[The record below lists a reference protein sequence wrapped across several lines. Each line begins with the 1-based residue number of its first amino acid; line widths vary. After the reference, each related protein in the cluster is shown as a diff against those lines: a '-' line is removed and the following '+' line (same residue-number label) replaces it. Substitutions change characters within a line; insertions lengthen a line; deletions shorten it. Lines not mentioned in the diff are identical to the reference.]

1 MCGNV
6 IIRRRVDCDWVWQKY
21 KTAKMI
27 PRQYEPLTAR
37 AHFMEIPFGKF
48 AVSIVSLPFFS
59 FIFCVLWSVL
69 YFYDRSTATHCNVP
83 NYLPSI
89 SAAIGNY
96 QPQRFIWQCAI
107 LLQALPRFLV
117 AQQYLRHNSNRI
129 RRSRR
134 AFAYLAF
141 ILNIIENIS
150 LVGLSLWNSSDFY
163 GSQLNYHLTRKL
175 RFYFEELVN
184 LVLSLQKFIKF
195 VSSYLLQHR
204 NVICL
209 FRTFSIDIHG
219 R

>member
-1 MCGNV
+1 
-6 IIRRRVDCDWVWQKY
+6 
-21 KTAKMI
+21 MI
-27 PRQYEPLTAR
+27 PRHYEPINPSAR
-37 AHFMEIPFGKF
+37 PYFMEISFGKF
-48 AVSIVSLPFFS
+48 AVTIVSLPFFS

-141 ILNIIENIS
+141 LLNIIENMS

-163 GSQLNYHLTRKL
+163 GLCSRGFNKKKYSFLI
-175 RFYFEELVN
+175 F
-184 LVLSLQKFIKF
+184 SSF
-195 VSSYLLQHR
+195 VYR
-204 NVICL
+204 NP
-209 FRTFSIDIHG
+209 
-219 R
+219 